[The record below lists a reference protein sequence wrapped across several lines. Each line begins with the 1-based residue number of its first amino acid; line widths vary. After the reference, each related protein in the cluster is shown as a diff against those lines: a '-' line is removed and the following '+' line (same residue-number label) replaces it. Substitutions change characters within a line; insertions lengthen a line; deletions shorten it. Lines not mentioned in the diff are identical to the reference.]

1 MIGPL
6 PASAFMLVDGPQ
18 ALFLFAAITQ
28 ALLAAYVL
36 YRTTVQAS
44 LTPREKIEFELAT
57 TAPVGAVVTHDAPD
71 PADPSVAV
79 PEPYVPPIEEVALR
93 SASAPDG
100 DQVQHRAE

>member
-1 MIGPL
+1 MVVG
-6 PASAFMLVDGPQ
+6 GPQ
-18 ALFLFAAITQ
+18 ALFLFAAIAQ

-44 LTPREKIEFELAT
+44 LTPPEKIEFELAT

-79 PEPYVPPIEEVALR
+79 PEPYVPPIEEVVLR